1 LCPIPLLEGK
11 GLSKRFGDVRA
22 NDRID
27 IAIHAGEVHVLLG
40 ENGAGKSTLMK
51 TLYGVYRAD
60 EGECYV
66 DGKSV
71 TLGSPTQART
81 HGIGMVFQDFRLVP
95 ALTVLENVALA
106 MRGLHWF
113 LRPQSIRARLL
124 DVAGR
129 YELRVNPDTP
139 VWQLDVGQRQRV
151 EIVKVL
157 LSAARILILDEPTSL
172 LAPTEVDPFLTMVR
186 RLRDTGHA
194 ILMATHKIRE
204 ALACAD
210 RVTVLRGGRVVLATS
225 AVHDLDEAEL
235 VVRMVGQPARRRQVG
250 RVPSESTDPV
260 LAVGGVTVADD
271 RGRVILQGANLQIAS
286 GEILG
291 VAGISG
297 NGQRELAEVLTGLRP
312 IVSGRVM
319 VEGQELS
326 GAPPI
331 RFIEAGVGCIP
342 ENPPEDVIV
351 RGLSVL
357 EHMILRLPER
367 RRGLAI
373 DWVALR
379 EDFARLAVVQS
390 LQLPDPDRRADQLSG
405 GNIQR
410 LALAQ
415 ALVRVPTI
423 LVACYP
429 THGLDVAFTL
439 AIREML
445 LALRNGGS
453 AVLLFSEEMHELYD
467 LSDRLVVIG
476 HRRLMGPYD
485 PKVTAVHDLA
495 RAMLTGEEF
504 T

>member
-1 LCPIPLLEGK
+1 
-11 GLSKRFGDVRA
+11 
-22 NDRID
+22 
-27 IAIHAGEVHVLLG
+27 
-40 ENGAGKSTLMK
+40 MK

-60 EGECYV
+60 AGECYV
-66 DGKSV
+66 DGVPV
-71 TLGSPTQART
+71 TFGSPAQTRA

-95 ALTVLENVALA
+95 ALTVLENVALS
-106 MRGLHWF
+106 MRGLDWF

-124 DVAGR
+124 EVAER
-129 YELRVNPDTP
+129 YELSVNPDTP

-172 LAPTEVDPFLTMVR
+172 LAPTEVDPFLAMVR
-186 RLRDTGHA
+186 RLRDSGHA

-225 AVHDLDEAEL
+225 AVCDLDEAEL
-235 VVRMVGQPARRRQVG
+235 VVRMVGQPATQR
-250 RVPSESTDPV
+250 RVPRVPPGRSGPV
-260 LAVGGVTVADD
+260 LTVSGLTLADD
-271 RGRVILQGANLQIAS
+271 RGRVILREVNLQVTS

-297 NGQRELAEVLTGLRP
+297 NGQRELAEALTGLRSV
-312 IVSGRVM
+312 VSGQVT
-319 VEGQELS
+319 VGGQRLS

-342 ENPPEDVIV
+342 ENPSEDVIV
-351 RGLSVL
+351 PGLSVL

-373 DWVALR
+373 DWLALR
-379 EDFARLAVVQS
+379 EDFGRLPAVQS
-390 LQLPDPDRRADQLSG
+390 LQLPDPDRRADRLSG

-410 LALAQ
+410 LVLAQ

-445 LALRNGGS
+445 LTLRNGGS
-453 AVLLFSEEMHELYD
+453 AVLLFSEDMHELYD
-467 LSDRLVVIG
+467 LSDRLVVLS

-485 PKVTAVHDLA
+485 PKMTAVHELA
-495 RAMLTGEEF
+495 HAMLTGERVA
-504 T
+504 